1 MLTGWKIERERTAT
15 RFVRL
20 ALLGLIAFVAPARAD
35 VLIGVAAP
43 LTGAQSFLGQQILK
57 GAQSAVEDLNASGGM
72 NGEKIALTIGDDF
85 ADPKQGI
92 AVARKF
98 IADGVRFVIG
108 HGNSNVSIETSDL
121 YQDKNILMISPSA
134 ISPKF
139 TERGLWNVFR
149 VSSRDDHQAAVAA
162 GYIKEYFDNK
172 KIAFAHDRSSFGQSS
187 ADATRKK
194 MALLGLS
201 DVIFE
206 GVSIGEKDFS
216 PLVTKLKAQQV
227 DLLYWGGS
235 YPEAGIIIKQM
246 REQGLKTV
254 LMSGDAIASDEL
266 ALIAGPGV
274 EGTVMT
280 FPSTPRNRPDAKELV
295 KKLESRGIEPDAYAL
310 NAYAALQILVDAAH
324 KVKSTDAKKIAED
337 MRSGTNFKTVIGEL
351 SFDKQGDRTRSDYAV
366 FIWKKSGDKITFSEL
381 P

>member
-1 MLTGWKIERERTAT
+1 MLTDLRLKKEINAT
-15 RFVRL
+15 VFVRL
-20 ALLGLIAFVAPARAD
+20 TLLGFIMFACPARAD
-35 VLIGVAAP
+35 ILIGVAAP
-43 LTGAQSFLGQQILK
+43 LTGSQSFLGQQILK
-57 GAQSAVEDLNASGGM
+57 GAQSAVEDLNAAGGM
-72 NGEKIALTIGDDF
+72 NGEKIALTTGDDL

-121 YQDKNILMISPSA
+121 YHDKNILMISPSA

-162 GYIKEYFDNK
+162 GYIKEHFDNR
-172 KIAFAHDRSSFGQSS
+172 KIAFAHDRSSFGQSL
-187 ADATRKK
+187 ADSTRKK
-194 MALLGLS
+194 MALLGLNE
-201 DVIFE
+201 ILFE

-216 PLVTKLKAQQV
+216 PLVSKLKAQQA

-266 ALIAGPGV
+266 ALIAGPGA

-280 FPSTPRNRPDAKELV
+280 FPSTPRNRPEAKELL
-295 KKLESRGIEPDAYAL
+295 KKLEARGIEPDAYAL
-310 NAYAALQILVDAAH
+310 NAYASVQILVESAR

-351 SFDKQGDRTRSDYAV
+351 SFDKQGDRARSDYAV
-366 FIWKKSGDKITFSEL
+366 YIWKKSGDRITFSEL